1 MSDQNRSAAEIEHLF
16 DTVNEIVLGNDEP
29 KEPDA
34 TMAKLSELLPL
45 GTTFRYNG
53 CTREEALRLTRLY
66 IGEAETAPTN
76 TMEVLEDLEEILDEA
91 ALILSA
97 EVHRSAA

>member
-1 MSDQNRSAAEIEHLF
+1 MLDQNRSAAEIEHLF
-16 DTVNEIVLGNDEP
+16 DTVNEIVAGNGES

-45 GTTFRYNG
+45 GTTFRCNG
-53 CTREEALRLTRLY
+53 CTREESLRLTRLY
-66 IGEAETAPTN
+66 IGEAETAQDN
-76 TMEVLEDLEEILDEA
+76 TQAVLEDIEDIFVEA

-97 EVHRSAA
+97 ETHRVAA